1 LSFFFVSLSEIN
13 QQNYFTM
20 KTKLHI
26 LAVLIVIIST
36 NFLFA
41 QQENDFICG
50 TVMGESDELLNFSP
64 HISPIQSAYLLNTNN
79 LKISHNEND
88 TIHIVFYS
96 D

>member
-1 LSFFFVSLSEIN
+1 
-13 QQNYFTM
+13 M

-36 NFLFA
+36 SFLSA

-50 TVMGESDELLNFSP
+50 TVMEESNSPLNFSP

-88 TIHIVFYS
+88 IIHIVFYS
-96 D
+96 N